1 MTEEQIEVLANMA
14 GLKIDPA
21 HIPGVLRNLEIVL
34 AQGKVLAQPPL
45 DPLVE
50 PAPVF
55 RP

>member
-1 MTEEQIEVLANMA
+1 MTENDVQILAHMA

-21 HIPGVLRNLEIVL
+21 YIPGVLRNLDVL
-34 AQGKVLAQPPL
+34 REQAKLLGDAPVEA
-45 DPLVE
+45 LVE